1 MEYVSY
7 NVGKLRKII
16 AESAQE
22 FEPKIGAGVRA
33 DNERNN
39 EKSYKNAEKAAKDF
53 DGGLKPEKK
62 GELPAKED
70 YNKTTLDYNP
80 RTEVSKE
87 QKDNWEAQAK
97 GYTSKLEED
106 NGIEKGGAEFD
117 NDGKIY
123 NQIKDANEKMN
134 KEREELAK
142 AGIRGNKKSDDL
154 EGVKTENTMVKEN
167 KKPVAKRLNFNH
179 TRFLNEAQMLSRIPE
194 EYKKDG
200 QVIYMNDK
208 VGNEYVV
215 ECVLS
220 ESTGFIETNVVSY
233 KNEKAMNEQLERINQ
248 LFDYK
253 TPATCGPTSMETRVN
268 ESKGFED
275 LMNLSRG
282 LVK

>member
-1 MEYVSY
+1 MEQISY
-7 NVGKLRKII
+7 KVGDLRRLIR
-16 AESAQE
+16 ESAQE
-22 FEPKIGAGVRA
+22 FEPKLGAGVKS
-33 DNERNN
+33 DNKRNN
-39 EKSYKNAEKAAKDF
+39 EKSYKDAEKAAKDF

-87 QKDNWEAQAK
+87 QKDNWKAQAK

-106 NGIEKGGAEFD
+106 NGIEKGGADFD

-123 NQIKDANEKMN
+123 NQIKDANNKINQEKN
-134 KEREELAK
+134 ALEKSGIQGHNLEIKEK
-142 AGIRGNKKSDDL
+142 
-154 EGVKTENTMVKEN
+154 NTMTES

-194 EYKKDG
+194 EYKRDG

-208 VGNEYVV
+208 AGNEYVV
-215 ECVLS
+215 ECALS
-220 ESTGFIETNVVSY
+220 ESTGFIETNIVSY
-233 KNEKAMNEQLERINQ
+233 KNDKLMNEQIDRINQ

-253 TPATCGPTSMETRVN
+253 TPATCAPTSMETRVN

-275 LMNLSRG
+275 LMNLSRSII
-282 LVK
+282 K

>member
-7 NVGKLRKII
+7 NVGKLRKVI

-22 FEPKIGAGVRA
+22 FEPKLGAGVKS
-33 DNERNN
+33 DNKRNN
-39 EKSYKNAEKAAKDF
+39 EKSYKDAEKAAKDF

-70 YNKTTLDYNP
+70 FNKTTLDYNP

-87 QKDNWEAQAK
+87 QKDNWKAQAK
-97 GYTSKLEED
+97 GYSSKLEED

-117 NDGKIY
+117 NDGKIF
-123 NQIKDANEKMN
+123 NQIKDANDKVN
-134 KEREELAK
+134 KEKK
-142 AGIRGNKKSDDL
+142 ALEKSGIQGHNLDIKEK
-154 EGVKTENTMVKEN
+154 NTMTEA
-167 KKPVAKRLNFNH
+167 KKPVAKRLNFSH
-179 TRFLNEAQMLSRIPE
+179 TKFLNEAQMLSRIPE

-208 VGNEYVV
+208 AGNEYVV
-215 ECVLS
+215 ECTLS

-233 KNEKAMNEQLERINQ
+233 KNDKLMNEQIERINQ

-253 TPATCGPTSMETRVN
+253 TPATCAPTSMETRIN

-275 LMNLSRG
+275 LMNLSRS